1 MHGSR
6 RQRFVVTAAVAVSAV
21 AAVAVALIV
30 VSLTRPSDQEIQ
42 EEVAV
47 HLGVS
52 REVLDIP
59 VVRRVLEQT
68 SSEARAV
75 VFDELDQSLLIGGI
89 AGLVAAIGAS
99 MLIMQPWRAPTD
111 KPAGEQKHD
120 PTLE

>member
-75 VFDELDQSLLIGGI
+75 VFDELDQSLLIGGYKQS
-89 AGLVAAIGAS
+89 GYGREYGSYGFEEFLETKS
-99 MLIMQPWRAPTD
+99 MQL
-111 KPAGEQKHD
+111 
-120 PTLE
+120 